1 MSGNEVALIAI
12 AGLLFLIAIR
22 IPIAISFFVVSFIGL
37 FVLRGS
43 RTAIYFVNS
52 VPFEFISHWSLSAIP
67 MFLLMGAIAS
77 RSGISESLFRAA
89 RLWLGFLPGG
99 LAVATNWASA
109 AFAAASGSSI
119 ATVAAMG
126 RLAIPEMLRYGYK
139 DSLATGVVACAG
151 TLGALIPPS
160 ILFILYGVFA
170 EESITR
176 LLIAG
181 VIPGLLTAFVYTALI
196 ITRCIIN
203 PELAPRQTERPS
215 INERMGSL
223 LPVTPVIVIILG
235 IILALYGGIVTATE
249 AGAFGAAL
257 TAITAYFSRRLSFRV
272 MIDSVTD
279 AVGTTAN
286 IFMIAMGAA
295 MFASFLAV
303 SGFPSWLG
311 DQLISFNPSS
321 LQLILII
328 SVTYIILG
336 MFLDP
341 IGILLL
347 TLPIL
352 IPLLEAQKIDMIWF
366 GVLTVKFIEIG
377 LLTPP
382 VGLNVYTVKAV
393 VGGKV
398 PLSRIFA
405 GVGWFLVAEV
415 FIMALLIG
423 FPALSTWL
431 PAQMN

>member
-1 MSGNEVALIAI
+1 MSGNEVALFAI

-109 AFAAASGSSI
+109 AFAAASGSSV

-196 ITRCIIN
+196 ITRCMIN
-203 PELAPRQTERPS
+203 PELAPPQTARPS
-215 INERMGSL
+215 MNERMGSL

-257 TAITAYFSRRLSFRV
+257 TAITAYFSRRLSVRV

-311 DQLISFNPSS
+311 DQLIAFDPSS

-328 SVTYIILG
+328 SVTYVILG

-352 IPLLEAQKIDMIWF
+352 IPLLEAQEIDMIWF

-398 PLSRIFA
+398 PLGRIFA